1 MLLTKQAVKSKFDPI
16 AKDCIGNTNEI
27 ETMLIAIQK
36 RKIPFLI
43 ETKLIL

>member
-16 AKDCIGNTNEI
+16 AKDRIGNTNEI